1 MEKNHFHVRNII
13 FLVLAVPVIFSGL
26 NGCGKDSYQF
36 DNTIECCIKDTDV
49 NETGINKSYEWN
61 DLGNCLYNLERYPEA
76 IKAYENAIAEDPN
89 YLDAWNN
96 RGDAL
101 YYNGE
106 KDRNYSSYVEAE
118 RSYKYNRTLQG
129 DPWQEAMSGKG
140 KSLIRQK
147 KIAEADVLFKEF
159 RKYSDRPE
167 SEYVFVILIYL
178 ILLILFYFYYNTP
191 MLASGIKGMRIQLR
205 FG

>member
-36 DNTIECCIKDTDV
+36 DNTIDCCLKDAD
-49 NETGINKSYEWN
+49 INKTWINRSAEDWN
-61 DLGNCLYNLERYPEA
+61 NLGNCLYNLKRYPEA

-101 YYNGE
+101 YYNS
-106 KDRNYSSYVEAE
+106 KNYKGYVEAE
-118 RSYKYNRTLQG
+118 RSYKLQENSS
-129 DPWQEAMSGKG
+129 QEAWHGKG
-140 KSLIRQK
+140 KSLIRQN
-147 KIAEADVLFKEF
+147 KIAEADVLYKEF
-159 RKYSDRPE
+159 RRYYRPE
-167 SEYVFVILIYL
+167 SKYGFL
-178 ILLILFYFYYNTP
+178 ILVIANLGFD
-191 MLASGIKGMRIQLR
+191 AK
-205 FG
+205 